1 MRKAGGGDLWS
12 EAEPSG
18 TQRAAW
24 RLKAVKMGVA
34 TARSLPPALS
44 LSIRSS
50 RIKCC
55 VHCSLCRLLGD
66 AAGDAKG
73 ENNFSE
79 VRHLLAQCL
88 SP

>member
-1 MRKAGGGDLWS
+1 MATFWS
-12 EAEPSG
+12 EAEPNL
-18 TQRAAW
+18 TRRASW
-24 RLKAVKMGVA
+24 RLKAVPMGVA
-34 TARSLPPALS
+34 TARSLAPVLS

-55 VHCSLCRLLGD
+55 VHCSLCGLLGD

-79 VRHLLAQCL
+79 VRHLLAMSL

>member
-1 MRKAGGGDLWS
+1 MATSGARRS
-12 EAEPSG
+12 PAEPG
-18 TQRAAW
+18 GQRGGS
-24 RLKAVKMGVA
+24 RPSKMGVA
-34 TARSLPPALS
+34 TARFLAPS
-44 LSIRSS
+44 LSPPTRLS

-55 VHCSLCRLLGD
+55 VHCSLCGLLGD

-79 VRHLLAQCL
+79 VRHLLAPCL

>member
-1 MRKAGGGDLWS
+1 MATSGARRS
-12 EAEPSG
+12 PAEPKGFVAAQGRPDGGRQRPFLAPSLFSSG
-18 TQRAAW
+18 Q
-24 RLKAVKMGVA
+24 L
-34 TARSLPPALS
+34 
-44 LSIRSS
+44 S

-55 VHCSLCRLLGD
+55 AHCSLCGLLGD

-79 VRHLLAQCL
+79 VRHLLAPCL

>member
-18 TQRAAW
+18 TGRASW
-24 RLKAVKMGVA
+24 RLKAVPMGVA
-34 TARSLPPALS
+34 TARFLAAPPLS
-44 LSIRSS
+44 PPTGLSRT
-50 RIKCC
+50 KCC
-55 VHCSLCRLLGD
+55 VHCSLCGH

-79 VRHLLAQCL
+79 VRHLLAPCL

>member
-1 MRKAGGGDLWS
+1 MAAQGRPDGGRHRPFLS
-12 EAEPSG
+12 P
-18 TQRAAW
+18 T
-24 RLKAVKMGVA
+24 
-34 TARSLPPALS
+34 LS
-44 LSIRSS
+44 LSIRLS

-55 VHCSLCRLLGD
+55 VHCSLCGLLGD
-66 AAGDAKG
+66 TAGDAKG

>member
-18 TQRAAW
+18 TGRASW
-24 RLKAVKMGVA
+24 RLKAVPMGVA
-34 TARSLPPALS
+34 TAHSLSPALS
-44 LSIRSS
+44 LSIRAC
-50 RIKCC
+50 RIKCY
-55 VHCSLCRLLGD
+55 VHCSLWELLGD

-79 VRHLLAQCL
+79 VRHLLAPCL